1 MASRLLYY
9 LVILPISLLPFGVL
23 YIISDALRFVVF
35 NVVGY
40 RSKVIHDNIRK
51 SFPQKSKS
59 ELKEIQ
65 KKFQKHFCDLVLESI
80 KAFTISKKDAQ
91 KRMIDRNVEVINRYK
106 EQGRHVIL
114 VGGHYGN
121 WELFAITI
129 GASLKHHAVALY
141 TPLKNKFFNQKITD
155 SRSKYGLEMLPIKA
169 IKEKVTKIGNESH
182 AIILGSDQ
190 SPHKTQKS
198 YWTKF
203 LNQET
208 AVLFGTEKFAKEI
221 DAVVVFANIYRMKR
235 GHYEIDYR
243 LLTETPKETEFGF
256 ITKTHTQWLEK
267 IIEEEPAYWLWSHR
281 RWKHKRPK
289 EEILYD

>member
-9 LVILPISLLPFGVL
+9 LVIIPLSLLPFGVL
-23 YIISDALRFVVF
+23 YIISDALRLVLF
-35 NVVGY
+35 NLVGY
-40 RSKVIHDNIRK
+40 RNKVIYENIK
-51 SFPQKSKS
+51 NSFPQKSES
-59 ELKEIQ
+59 EIKKIK
-65 KKFQKHFCDLVLESI
+65 KKFHKHLCDLVVESI
-80 KAFTISKKDAQ
+80 KAFTISKKEAQ
-91 KRMIDRNVEVINRYK
+91 KRMIDRNVEVVNRYK

-129 GASLKHHAVALY
+129 GASIKHHAVALY
-141 TPLKNKFFNQKITD
+141 TPLNNKFFNQKITG

-169 IKEKVTKIGNESH
+169 IKEKVTQIDNEPH

-190 SPHKTQKS
+190 SPRKTQKA
-198 YWTKF
+198 YWTTF

-208 AVLFGTEKFAKEI
+208 AVLFGAEKFAKEI

-235 GHYEIDYR
+235 GHYEIEYR
-243 LLTETPKETEFGF
+243 LLTESPKETEYGF
-256 ITKTHTQWLEK
+256 ITRTHTQWLEK
-267 IIEEEPAYWLWSHR
+267 IIEEDPAYWLWSHR

-289 EEILYD
+289 EGILYD